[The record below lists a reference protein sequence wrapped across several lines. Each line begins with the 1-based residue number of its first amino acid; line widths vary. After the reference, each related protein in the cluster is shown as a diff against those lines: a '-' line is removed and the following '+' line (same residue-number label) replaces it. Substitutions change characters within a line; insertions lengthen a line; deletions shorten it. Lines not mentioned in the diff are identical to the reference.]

1 MTTVYCS
8 LPSIPPFFFLLL
20 LSPSHLPPSVY
31 CDKSKVR
38 YILNNILFSFLIFS
52 RGGTAANQQVSP
64 LKIIYNS
71 SVTYSVFCLQLISQ
85 LKSNLKPTHAISLQT
100 LKLPWNPQSWTIFL
114 PVSISMISFSL
125 ISNLNY
131 SCVSDSCIPIC
142 TASAKLHLLTHYAIT
157 VLSGH

>member
-1 MTTVYCS
+1 M
-8 LPSIPPFFFLLL
+8 
-20 LSPSHLPPSVY
+20 
-31 CDKSKVR
+31 
-38 YILNNILFSFLIFS
+38 FSFLSLFFS

-100 LKLPWNPQSWTIFL
+100 LKLPWNPQLWTIFL

-142 TASAKLHLLTHYAIT
+142 TALTKLHLLTHHAIT